1 MTVKK
6 YTEEEIETAQN
17 KIADRNIRFENI
29 EEEFQEAL
37 MNPHVESYR
46 KGRLV
51 YTEDFYKE
59 MFNRTR
65 DGLMSSV
72 EAYRSLGFNVEAL
85 GEDRANSAGK
95 RARQLGLQNKLNR
108 PKPTD
113 YNGTIPMSQMKG
125 LSDAE
130 MLAYLQARC
139 MYLEVEVDV
148 LKKKRAQQLQEKLFG
163 SKNQKNS

>member
-1 MTVKK
+1 M
-6 YTEEEIETAQN
+6 
-17 KIADRNIRFENI
+17 
-29 EEEFQEAL
+29 
-37 MNPHVESYR
+37 SY
-46 KGRLV
+46 
-51 YTEDFYKE
+51 
-59 MFNRTR
+59 
-65 DGLMSSV
+65 V

-85 GEDRANSAGK
+85 GKDRANSAGK
-95 RARQLGLQNKLNR
+95 RANQLGLQNKLNR

-148 LKKKRAQQLQEKLFG
+148 LKKNVLNSYRRNYSDQRIRKTAEGAQKRNHLCVHG
-163 SKNQKNS
+163 SV